1 MYMIPQKSSL
11 LACHR
16 DPDPDALASC
26 LAVAEYL
33 KKHGCKAAV
42 RAEGTI
48 PAHLKWLIS
57 GEDLVKDVP
66 EGVEQVIVLDSG
78 PEAERIGWTI
88 PEGMPVVNL
97 DHHASRFE
105 LNDPD
110 NNIYVLD
117 RCATASMLILDFDIV
132 HPVLIAGLYGDT
144 LFTRRFTELVECF
157 KKLNISDELAEK
169 YLTGIKPS
177 RDRHVLD
184 AIREAKA
191 RFCRNGF
198 LIVELAEVEDPGVVE
213 EVMRTLNSYTESV
226 CLLQPNNAVRLRT
239 RNPNVDV
246 AKIAE
251 LFGGGGHKMAA
262 GTVLGDGKR
271 SALKSLIV
279 SLDVEPNTAEVESEE
294 Q

>member
-1 MYMIPQKSSL
+1 MVAVSDYIQRGGYKSYI
-11 LACHR
+11 R
-16 DPDPDALASC
+16 
-26 LAVAEYL
+26 V
-33 KKHGCKAAV
+33 
-42 RAEGTI
+42 EGTTS
-48 PAHLKWLIS
+48 AHLKWLIS
-57 GEDLVKDVP
+57 GEYLVKDIPDNVK
-66 EGVEQVIVLDSG
+66 QVIVLDSG
-78 PEAERIGWTI
+78 PEPERIGWAI
-88 PEGMPVVNL
+88 PEGIPVINL
-97 DHHASRFE
+97 DHHSTRFD

-110 NNIYVLD
+110 NGVYVFD
-117 RCATASMLILDFDIV
+117 RCATASMLILDFGIV

-144 LFTRRFTELVECF
+144 LFTRKFTELVKCF
-157 KKLNISDELAEK
+157 KKLDISDELAEK

-226 CLLQPNNAVRLRT
+226 CLIQPNNAVRLRT

-262 GTVLGDGKR
+262 GTVLGEGKR
-271 SALKSLIV
+271 SALKSLVI
-279 SLDVEPNTAEVESEE
+279 SLDVEPNTVEVESEE
-294 Q
+294 